1 MPNMT
6 ASTQGKSRGVEVF
19 PIRSEGDLEKALEQI
34 NALMNTAQAGSDD
47 EDRLEV
53 LSTLVEAYEEE
64 HYPIPPAKAVDA
76 IKFRLDQMGLT
87 PKALEPILGT
97 RARVYEVLHGKRTL
111 SAEMMAKLWS
121 KFQVPL
127 ESLISAAAKRVR
139 RRKRRTDRKKRS
151 TRSVAV
157 SRRNSASTARA

>member
-1 MPNMT
+1 
-6 ASTQGKSRGVEVF
+6 
-19 PIRSEGDLEKALEQI
+19 
-34 NALMNTAQAGSDD
+34 
-47 EDRLEV
+47 
-53 LSTLVEAYEEE
+53 
-64 HYPIPPAKAVDA
+64 
-76 IKFRLDQMGLT
+76 MGLT

-127 ESLISAAAKRVR
+127 ESLINAAAKRVR
-139 RRKRRTDRKKRS
+139 RRKRSTDRKKRS